1 MSRGWFI
8 LELYTAEGVAQTTD
22 VNIELSD
29 HIRIDVNNA
38 DHCDASIDDDHK
50 NIDDDHKNI
59 DISISSVYSESIEVS
74 RTVHLDIGKV
84 EPFGGDG

>member
-50 NIDDDHKNI
+50 NID
-59 DISISSVYSESIEVS
+59 ISILSVYSESIEVS

>member
-29 HIRIDVNNA
+29 HIRIDVNNV
-38 DHCDASIDDDHK
+38 DHCDAS
-50 NIDDDHKNI
+50 IDDDHKNI

-84 EPFGGDG
+84 SPFEGDE

>member
-38 DHCDASIDDDHK
+38 DHCDASIEALTCVHFLM
-50 NIDDDHKNI
+50 
-59 DISISSVYSESIEVS
+59 SAP
-74 RTVHLDIGKV
+74 TV
-84 EPFGGDG
+84 

>member
-50 NIDDDHKNI
+50 NID
-59 DISISSVYSESIEVS
+59 ISISSVYSEAIEVS

>member
-22 VNIELSD
+22 VNIELFD

-50 NIDDDHKNI
+50 NID
-59 DISISSVYSESIEVS
+59 ISISSVYSEAIEVS
-74 RTVHLDIGKV
+74 RTIHLDIGKV

>member
-1 MSRGWFI
+1 MMPVRHCGWFV
-8 LELYTAEGVAQTTD
+8 LNLYSAEGEAQTTD
-22 VNIELSD
+22 VSIELSD

-38 DHCDASIDDDHK
+38 DYHDASIDDDHK
-50 NIDDDHKNI
+50 NINV
-59 DISISSVYSESIEVS
+59 SASSVYSEAIEVS